1 MHDVW
6 RSSPIHPVF
15 LKKSF
20 HQHYH
25 LLRKW
30 SFSDFFYHSESA
42 NLHTESVT
50 GGLGIEKGEY
60 DNELTPCLR
69 DVTTGDI
76 AETEVVRIK
85 RKSFLSKFNKN
96 TGWYINWSKFPKE
109 VEVYALVLK
118 GTMDIQGLISIS
130 NDAPSNAVYVH
141 WACTAPHNNVWEY
154 HIQKYKGVGGHLL
167 AIAAAKSAEWNHE
180 GVFHSDAMDE
190 AVLAHYVNEF
200 GAWHMPLP
208 NHPLHFVME
217 ETAAQKIME
226 VYTYE
231 WTDDEV

>member
-1 MHDVW
+1 MITFIVD
-6 RSSPIHPVF
+6 
-15 LKKSF
+15 
-20 HQHYH
+20 
-25 LLRKW
+25 
-30 SFSDFFYHSESA
+30 
-42 NLHTESVT
+42 
-50 GGLGIEKGEY
+50 
-60 DNELTPCLR
+60 ELTPCLR

-85 RKSFLSKFNKN
+85 RKSFLSEFNKN

-130 NDAPSNAVYVH
+130 NDVPSNAVYVH

-154 HIQKYKGVGGHLL
+154 HTQKYKGVGGHLL